1 MGNDLAIFN
10 NRYQILAK
18 IGQGGL
24 AEVYRA
30 QDVALGR
37 LVAVKALRREYVVD
51 PTFLVRFHR
60 EAQSAA
66 SLTHPNIVAVY
77 DFGQDLGRPYIVMEY
92 VPGRDLRVMLQEGG
106 PLSVDQAVDIGLQ
119 ICAAVGY
126 AHRVGLVHGDIKP
139 GNVLIAPDGRA
150 KVVDFGLARALGESA
165 MDEEGELVWGTPAY
179 FAPEQ
184 AAGDRVLPATDVYA
198 IGVILYEM
206 LTGKLPFS
214 GSDAEVARKH
224 LYETPVP
231 ADQINPHI
239 PARLARFVD
248 VALNK
253 QPGERFRTADHM
265 RQALA
270 DFRQEGERRT
280 GYYATRPPLPVS
292 RPAPAPVMTDAPAR
306 PPEVR
311 RPPSTGMLA
320 QPAGADWIALTLG
333 FFAVVAVVGLML
345 LWAAVYRAYVRPV
358 PATVP
363 TPTATLAPGQV
374 RVPDVIGMEE
384 EDARRVIES
393 AGLQMEVTAQAH
405 HPTIPPFAIIEQTV
419 RAGEPVAEG
428 TTVGVIISQGPEL
441 VEVPSLVGRPLGG
454 SQTEIQSLGL
464 IAETREVWSEQP
476 SGTVVEQ
483 DPPAGSLVQSR
494 SLVVLTIS
502 SGTRVPIGAN
512 LGGKILLVAYELPS
526 LSYQPGEALPITLT
540 WQAIQP
546 PDQGYTVF
554 VHLTRADG
562 SLVTQHDGLPANGA
576 RPTDTWSPGDQ
587 ITDEHQLN
595 IPSDTSPGEY
605 WLQVGMY
612 GGAGRLP
619 VTDPGQATPED
630 DAVVLR
636 PILVN

>member
-1 MGNDLAIFN
+1 MSDSIIFN
-10 NRYQILAK
+10 NRYQILAQ

-77 DFGQDLGRPYIVMEY
+77 DFGQDQGRPYIVMEY
-92 VPGRDLRVMLQEGG
+92 VPGRDLRTMLQEGG

-119 ICAAVGY
+119 ICVAVGY
-126 AHRVGLVHGDIKP
+126 AHRAGLVHGDIKP
-139 GNVLIAPDGRA
+139 GNVLITPDGRA

-184 AAGDRVLPATDVYA
+184 AAGDQVLPATDVYA
-198 IGVILYEM
+198 IGVILYEV
-206 LTGKLPFS
+206 LTGRLPFT
-214 GSDAEVARKH
+214 GPDIEVARKH

-231 ADQINPHI
+231 ADQINPRI
-239 PARLARFVD
+239 PARLARIID
-248 VALNK
+248 VAMNK
-253 QPGERFRTADHM
+253 QPGERFRTADHL

-270 DFRQEGERRT
+270 DFHQRGEGQT
-280 GYYATRPPLPVS
+280 GYYTPANVPMS
-292 RPAPAPVMTDAPAR
+292 RPAPTTMTVTPV
-306 PPEVR
+306 
-311 RPPSTGMLA
+311 A
-320 QPAGADWIALTLG
+320 QPIGMDWIALTLG
-333 FFAVVAVVGLML
+333 FFAVIAVLGLVP
-345 LWAAVYRAYVRPV
+345 LWVTVYRAYVRPT
-358 PATVP
+358 PATMP

-384 EDARRVIES
+384 KDARRVIES
-393 AGLQMEVTAQAH
+393 VGLRLEVTGHAN
-405 HPTIPPFAIIEQTV
+405 HPTIPAFAIIEQSI

-428 TTVGVIISQGPEL
+428 TTVGVVISQGPEM
-441 VEVPSLVGRPLGG
+441 VEAPALVGK
-454 SQTEIQSLGL
+454 SLGEAQTQAQAAGF
-464 IAETREVWSEQP
+464 IVETHETWSEQP
-476 SGTVVEQ
+476 AGTVVEQ

-494 SLVVLTIS
+494 SLMRLTVS
-502 SGTRVPIGAN
+502 SGTRLPVGAS
-512 LGGKILLVAYELPS
+512 LGGKVLLAAYELPR
-526 LSYQPGEALPITLT
+526 LDYRPGETLSVT
-540 WQAIQP
+540 LIWQAMQSP
-546 PDQGYTVF
+546 GQGYTVF

-562 SLVTQHDGLPANGA
+562 SPVAQHDGLPANGT

-587 ITDEHQLN
+587 ITDAHQLS
-595 IPSDTSPGEY
+595 IPPDTLPGEY
-605 WLQVGMY
+605 WLRVGMY

-619 VTDPGQATPED
+619 VTDPGQGTAAD
-630 DAVVLR
+630 DTIVLR
-636 PILVN
+636 SIVVR

>member
-1 MGNDLAIFN
+1 MRVRYPNEMSRQMDDLAIFN
-10 NRYQILAK
+10 NRYQLLAK

-66 SLTHPNIVAVY
+66 SLTHPNIVAVH
-77 DFGQDLGRPYIVMEY
+77 DFGQDQGRPYIVMEY
-92 VPGRDLRVMLQEGG
+92 VPGRDLRTILQEGG
-106 PLSVDQAVDIGLQ
+106 PLSVDQAVDICLQ
-119 ICAAVGY
+119 VCAAVGY
-126 AHRVGLVHGDIKP
+126 AHRSGLVHGDIKP

-206 LTGKLPFS
+206 LTGQLPFT

-231 ADQINPHI
+231 ADQVNPRI
-239 PARLARFVD
+239 PARLARIID

-253 QPGERFRTADHM
+253 RPGERFRTADHM

-270 DFRQEGERRT
+270 DFRRGGEGQT
-280 GYYATRPPLPVS
+280 GFYAPAVTPVS
-292 RPAPAPVMTDAPAR
+292 PPVPAAVADTS
-306 PPEVR
+306 V
-311 RPPSTGMLA
+311 A
-320 QPAGADWIALTLG
+320 QPTGVDWIALTLG
-333 FFAVVAVVGLML
+333 FLAVIAVLGLVP
-345 LWAAVYRAYVRPV
+345 LWATVYRAYVRPI

-363 TPTATLAPGQV
+363 TPTATLAPGHV
-374 RVPDVIGMEE
+374 RVPDVIGMEA

-393 AGLQMEVTAQAH
+393 AGLQMEVISQAN
-405 HPTIPPFAIIEQTV
+405 HPTIPAFAIIEQTV

-428 TTVGVIISQGPEL
+428 TTIGVVISQGPEL
-441 VEVPSLVGRPLGG
+441 VEVPSLVGSLLDEA
-454 SQTEIQSLGL
+454 QTQLQTRGL
-464 IAETREVWSEQP
+464 IAETRETWSEQP
-476 SGTVVEQ
+476 PGTIIEQ
-483 DPPAGSLVQSR
+483 DPPAGSLVRSR
-494 SLVVLTIS
+494 SLVVLTVS
-502 SGTRVPIGAN
+502 SGTRVPVGAS
-512 LGGKILLVAYELPS
+512 LGNEISLVAYELPR
-526 LSYQPGEALPITLT
+526 LSYRSGETLPLTLT
-540 WQAIQP
+540 WQAIQSP
-546 PDQGYTVF
+546 GQGYTVF

-562 SLVTQHDGLPANGA
+562 SPVAQHDGLPANGT

-587 ITDEHQLN
+587 IADVHQLS
-595 IPSDTSPGEY
+595 IPPDTPAGEY
-605 WLQVGMY
+605 WLRVGMY
-612 GGAGRLP
+612 DEAGRLP
-619 VTDPGQATPED
+619 VTNAGQATAAD
-630 DAVVLR
+630 DAIVLQSIVV
-636 PILVN
+636 N